1 MVVTMMISTTMTGN
15 DGIDNEI
22 MITKAAAETMSAIY
36 YSQ

>member
-1 MVVTMMISTTMTGN
+1 MIVMMMISTTMTSN
-15 DGIDNEI
+15 DGIDNEM